1 MDYED
6 FVKAFREEEKKEM
19 SKTKSIVR
27 VKTKHSDKIR
37 SEKYRQEFKKNI
49 LNTLT
54 HDMHRYKRVAYLSY
68 LRKTGETGKKTPA
81 EAGVDDGSMREWGSY
96 SGVSLG

>member
-1 MDYED
+1 METDYEK
-6 FVKAFREEEKKEM
+6 FVRAFREEERQM

-54 HDMHRYKRVAYLSY
+54 HDMHRYKRVAASLDDKTSTRF
-68 LRKTGETGKKTPA
+68 RKA
-81 EAGVDDGSMREWGSY
+81 
-96 SGVSLG
+96 VSRFRQEVSEL

>member
-1 MDYED
+1 ME
-6 FVKAFREEEKKEM
+6 FEELVKAFREEEKKEM

-27 VKTKHSDKIR
+27 TKTKHSDKLR

-54 HDMHRYKRVAYLSY
+54 HDMHRYKRVAASLDDKTSTRF
-68 LRKTGETGKKTPA
+68 RKA
-81 EAGVDDGSMREWGSY
+81 
-96 SGVSLG
+96 VSRFRQDVSEL

>member
-1 MDYED
+1 MEYEE

-27 VKTKHSDKIR
+27 VKTKHSDKLK

-54 HDMHRYKRVAYLSY
+54 HDMHRYKRVAASLDDKTSTRF
-68 LRKTGETGKKTPA
+68 RKA
-81 EAGVDDGSMREWGSY
+81 
-96 SGVSLG
+96 VSRFRQEVSEL

>member
-6 FVKAFREEEKKEM
+6 FVKAFREEEKQM

-27 VKTKHSDKIR
+27 VKTKHSDKLK
-37 SEKYRQEFKKNI
+37 SEKYRQEFKQNI

-54 HDMHRYKRVAYLSY
+54 HDMHRYKRVAASLDDKTSTRF
-68 LRKTGETGKKTPA
+68 RKA
-81 EAGVDDGSMREWGSY
+81 
-96 SGVSLG
+96 VSRFRQDVSEL

>member
-1 MDYED
+1 MEYEE

-27 VKTKHSDKIR
+27 VKTKHSDKVR
-37 SEKYRQEFKKNI
+37 SEKHRQELKKNI

-54 HDMHRYKRVAYLSY
+54 HDMHRYKRVAASLDDKTSTRF
-68 LRKTGETGKKTPA
+68 RKA
-81 EAGVDDGSMREWGSY
+81 
-96 SGVSLG
+96 VSNFRQEVSEL

>member
-1 MDYED
+1 MDYEGLC
-6 FVKAFREEEKKEM
+6 KLFRQEKKEEM

-27 VKTKHSDKIR
+27 VKTKHSDKVR

-54 HDMHRYKRVAYLSY
+54 HDMHRYKRVAASLDDKTSTRF
-68 LRKTGETGKKTPA
+68 RKA
-81 EAGVDDGSMREWGSY
+81 
-96 SGVSLG
+96 VSRFRQEISEL

>member
-1 MDYED
+1 METDYEK
-6 FVKAFREEEKKEM
+6 FVRAFREEEKQM

-54 HDMHRYKRVAYLSY
+54 HDMHRYKRVAASLDDKTSTRF
-68 LRKTGETGKKTPA
+68 RKA
-81 EAGVDDGSMREWGSY
+81 
-96 SGVSLG
+96 VSRFRQEVSEL

>member
-1 MDYED
+1 MFDDYEA
-6 FVKAFREEEKKEM
+6 FVKAIREDEIKELKKM

-37 SEKYRQEFKKNI
+37 SEKHRQELKKNI

-54 HDMHRYKRVAYLSY
+54 HDMHRYKRVAASLDDKTSTGF
-68 LRKTGETGKKTPA
+68 RKA
-81 EAGVDDGSMREWGSY
+81 
-96 SGVSLG
+96 VSKFRQNISEL